1 MVRTWS
7 SLFTGLA
14 LAALLSAPAVAQEPS
29 TLNLNTATRE
39 ELIRYPG
46 IGSAY
51 ADKIIA
57 NRPFKQRSEL
67 VSRKIMPEATYLAIK
82 KYLTPTAED
91 AAAEEAAAKNRPPAP
106 MWDDRGRLNI
116 NVASAEQLA
125 AVSGIGQQY
134 ADKIVQGRPFSS
146 LADLVN
152 RRIMPADVVNA
163 LYDKIFAQ

>member
-1 MVRTWS
+1 
-7 SLFTGLA
+7 
-14 LAALLSAPAVAQEPS
+14 
-29 TLNLNTATRE
+29 
-39 ELIRYPG
+39 
-46 IGSAY
+46 
-51 ADKIIA
+51 
-57 NRPFKQRSEL
+57 QRSEL